1 MFAFRL
7 NTPASENAH
16 HSEARASASAPPVWL
31 VLSLPGA
38 RLLTRAPRNEC
49 AFSKETG
56 NDVH

>member
-38 RLLTRAPRNEC
+38 RLLTRASE
-49 AFSKETG
+49 
-56 NDVH
+56 